1 MLVQIDHPPMSAVQA
16 HPRCAVSN
24 ECGGCLYQDLPYEDE
39 LRMKET
45 ALKESFARERLSIPG
60 GGIAPIV
67 ASPKPYHYR
76 NRLDLKMI
84 RTKDGRILLG
94 FTPKAGHGMITIESC
109 PIADEPISSFIP
121 RIKNHLEENIPGKH
135 RRANI
140 VVRTGD
146 SGEVVWG
153 GMGKRS
159 CQLRPE
165 KYVWTAIRGKRI
177 FYSLDTFFQ
186 ANLSILPLVFER
198 LRELPIWNPDA
209 VLYDLYGGVGLFGIG
224 LADRVKRVAII
235 EECPSSIRLARYNVE
250 FNKLPNFEIIEG
262 KVEAELPFL
271 LNEARGRAK
280 IAMIDPPRAGLSPGA
295 LELLKGAKNLDSILY
310 LSCNPEALA
319 RDLCGF
325 QTAGWRTEKIVPFD
339 FFPRT
344 KHLEI
349 LALLV
354 KSEG

>member
-1 MLVQIDHPPMSAVQA
+1 MIAPIDNLNVSAAQEIPP
-16 HPRCAVSN
+16 CAVFN
-24 ECGGCLYQDLPYEDE
+24 ECGGCLYQDVSYRDE
-39 LRMKET
+39 L
-45 ALKESFARERLSIPG
+45 ALKMRALKNAFAQAELFILEERID
-60 GGIAPIV
+60 PIV

-84 RTKDGRILLG
+84 RTKDNRILIG
-94 FTPKAGHGMITIESC
+94 FTPKAGHGITTVDAC

-121 RIKNHLEENIPGKH
+121 QLRKHLEEHIPEKH
-135 RRANI
+135 RRANL

-146 SGEVVWG
+146 SGEVSWG

-165 KYVWTAIRGKRI
+165 EYLWTQIRGKRI

-198 LRELPIWNPDA
+198 LLELPIWSPDA
-209 VLYDLYGGVGLFGIG
+209 ILYDLYGGVGLFGIG
-224 LADRVKRVAII
+224 LAECVKSVILI
-235 EECPSSIRLARYNVE
+235 EECQPSIRLAKYNIE
-250 FNKLPNFEIIEG
+250 FNRLPNFEILEG

-271 LNEARGRAK
+271 LNEARGRPK
-280 IAMIDPPRAGLSPGA
+280 IALIDPPRAGLSPSA
-295 LELLKGAKNLDSILY
+295 LELLKGARNLNHILY

-325 QTAGWRTEKIVPFD
+325 QTAGWQTEKIVPFD

-344 KHLEI
+344 KHLETLVL
-349 LALLV
+349 LAN
-354 KSEG
+354 S

>member
-1 MLVQIDHPPMSAVQA
+1 
-16 HPRCAVSN
+16 
-24 ECGGCLYQDLPYEDE
+24 
-39 LRMKET
+39 
-45 ALKESFARERLSIPG
+45 
-60 GGIAPIV
+60 
-67 ASPKPYHYR
+67 
-76 NRLDLKMI
+76 
-84 RTKDGRILLG
+84 
-94 FTPKAGHGMITIESC
+94 
-109 PIADEPISSFIP
+109 
-121 RIKNHLEENIPGKH
+121 
-135 RRANI
+135 
-140 VVRTGD
+140 
-146 SGEVVWG
+146 
-153 GMGKRS
+153 
-159 CQLRPE
+159 
-165 KYVWTAIRGKRI
+165 
-177 FYSLDTFFQ
+177 
-186 ANLSILPLVFER
+186 
-198 LRELPIWNPDA
+198 
-209 VLYDLYGGVGLFGIG
+209 
-224 LADRVKRVAII
+224 VKRVAII